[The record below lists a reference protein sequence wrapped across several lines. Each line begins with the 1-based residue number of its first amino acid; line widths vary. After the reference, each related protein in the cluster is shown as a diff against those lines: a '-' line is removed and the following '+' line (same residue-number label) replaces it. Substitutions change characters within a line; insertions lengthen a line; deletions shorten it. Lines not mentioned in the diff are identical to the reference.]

1 MLGQVVRISYLAR
14 FGKYASWT
22 VLDQAV
28 MLGLTRLVLF
38 PVLLW
43 IFVQALDEQAG
54 ENLFGSFALAIGFV
68 SLIGNSPSNG
78 LSGYVL
84 RDAVNHEAD
93 QQRVM
98 LRTVLLLSIII
109 TLPVALVYVVGGGPI
124 GRAYDDTA
132 LTVLLPFMGV
142 YLLLFNVAETMISIY
157 RVRRTFGWMV
167 LIHSIH
173 FGLLFLTVPF
183 YLFFGVAGLGYAYV
197 LAGSAALLG
206 VVFLERQT
214 FLERPYYSR
223 RFRIAALKVWLPFS
237 AAAFIHL
244 SSGYLDR
251 LLLGYWWP
259 GAELA
264 AFVAAAATARILQLP
279 GSQVSVLLVSLLGRI
294 QTSGRFSRQFYAL
307 YAAGSLLTALVV
319 LALGSLLGKFV
330 LNCLY
335 PSLLEE
341 ALPLWNWVVGAAA
354 ATNVYVAC
362 RPFVTKF
369 LPPNYI
375 PIMVG
380 ISVAGRL
387 VPVVLL
393 VPRGGSLGAAQA
405 MLIGSVIAALIW
417 FVVFLWSFVFSKTDL
432 SSRIIVDEPTID
444 STTTES

>member
-142 YLLLFNVAETMISIY
+142 YSPTWASSHADPYRWVGGGCPTVALHVREV
-157 RVRRTFGWMV
+157 RVTR
-167 LIHSIH
+167 
-173 FGLLFLTVPF
+173 
-183 YLFFGVAGLGYAYV
+183 
-197 LAGSAALLG
+197 
-206 VVFLERQT
+206 
-214 FLERPYYSR
+214 
-223 RFRIAALKVWLPFS
+223 
-237 AAAFIHL
+237 
-244 SSGYLDR
+244 
-251 LLLGYWWP
+251 
-259 GAELA
+259 
-264 AFVAAAATARILQLP
+264 
-279 GSQVSVLLVSLLGRI
+279 
-294 QTSGRFSRQFYAL
+294 
-307 YAAGSLLTALVV
+307 
-319 LALGSLLGKFV
+319 
-330 LNCLY
+330 
-335 PSLLEE
+335 
-341 ALPLWNWVVGAAA
+341 
-354 ATNVYVAC
+354 
-362 RPFVTKF
+362 
-369 LPPNYI
+369 
-375 PIMVG
+375 
-380 ISVAGRL
+380 
-387 VPVVLL
+387 
-393 VPRGGSLGAAQA
+393 
-405 MLIGSVIAALIW
+405 
-417 FVVFLWSFVFSKTDL
+417 
-432 SSRIIVDEPTID
+432 
-444 STTTES
+444 